1 MPTDLEKENHAL
13 KQTLWMSMHLLSCL
27 PDTLVPPDHPVWG
40 VARKLLGETYLEG
53 PICDD
58 DVFWTETL

>member
-1 MPTDLEKENHAL
+1 
-13 KQTLWMSMHLLSCL
+13 MSMHLLSCL